1 MPFRSEAQRKKFAA
15 LVAEGKMSQE
25 TFDEWSKETPA
36 KIPERLG
43 RGRKFVKKAKV
54 IR

>member
-1 MPFRSEAQRKKFAA
+1 MPFKSDAQRKKFAA
-15 LVAEGKMSQE
+15 MVAEGKMSQA
-25 TFDEWSKETPA
+25 TFDEWNKETPD
-36 KIPERLG
+36 KIPERVG